1 MSNFNEQD
9 QPADLLCAICMEV
22 RDVRSQDNR
31 VLECMHVFH
40 KECIDKWFQE
50 SKHRTCP
57 TCRNED
63 RSANSRTFGG
73 ESNVASRRSTT
84 TFQATNA
91 VFSGPPNS
99 ADPRNVTFSGLANY
113 GHGRNRAGW
122 SSTCSRSPRAG
133 WNSTLSRSPRTSWTT
148 STRSTT
154 AGWNDTSN
162 RSVIAGEAANAIAV
176 NAFSRNV
183 PLTRLTT
190 TDQAASTRAPTTSAH
205 GANAG
210 QATNATSILSTA
222 RQATNAP
229 SGTFDQASNVASTR
243 SATTNQAASNR
254 TPATSATDA
263 GQDTN
268 AAEISATTDQAASN
282 RAPPP
287 SATAADA
294 GQPSNATDISA
305 TTEQSA
311 SNCAPTTSATAANV
325 GQTTNATSISSTARQ
340 ATNAP
345 SWTFEQASNVA
356 STRSATTNQAVSN
369 RAPTTSAT
377 AANAGQATNAASI
390 LSTARQAANDNFHA
404 VSTDI
409 RQQDR
414 LRQSQSIPS
423 RRGESGRKPNFS
435 KQEISTLLS
444 IVAGRRPKTK
454 NDWNSVAQDLNRQ
467 YPTAQR
473 TGEGCRRKYLGI
485 VGLAHQKAN
494 QGDLATQPELIR
506 AVAIQNS
513 LGESSSEEVDRGD
526 QPATINYTGE
536 DQQATVDPNYTG
548 EDQQA
553 TVDPTVGFL
562 PAAINPSGGYL
573 HETPTNSC
581 GMSQLFLT
589 ENRRKN
595 DRELQWKHR
604 IQREVAELKS
614 MIETALLEDSQLYT
628 VLQVHPQLG
637 NIHNS
642 N

>member
-473 TGEGCRRKYLGI
+473 TGEGCRRKYLGM

-526 QPATINYTGE
+526 QPATI
-536 DQQATVDPNYTG
+536 NYTG

>member
-1 MSNFNEQD
+1 
-9 QPADLLCAICMEV
+9 
-22 RDVRSQDNR
+22 
-31 VLECMHVFH
+31 
-40 KECIDKWFQE
+40 
-50 SKHRTCP
+50 
-57 TCRNED
+57 
-63 RSANSRTFGG
+63 
-73 ESNVASRRSTT
+73 
-84 TFQATNA
+84 
-91 VFSGPPNS
+91 
-99 ADPRNVTFSGLANY
+99 
-113 GHGRNRAGW
+113 
-122 SSTCSRSPRAG
+122 
-133 WNSTLSRSPRTSWTT
+133 
-148 STRSTT
+148 
-154 AGWNDTSN
+154 
-162 RSVIAGEAANAIAV
+162 VIAGEAANAIAV

-473 TGEGCRRKYLGI
+473 TGEGCRRKYLGM

>member
-9 QPADLLCAICMEV
+9 QPADLLCTICMEV

-40 KECIDKWFQE
+40 EECIEQWFRE
-50 SKHRTCP
+50 SKDRRCP
-57 TCRNED
+57 TCRHKD
-63 RSANSRTFGG
+63 RSAISRTFGG

-84 TFQATNA
+84 TFQATNTD
-91 VFSGPPNS
+91 FRGPPNS

-113 GHGRNRAGW
+113 GHGRNPN
-122 SSTCSRSPRAG
+122 STSTTSPRAG
-133 WNSTLSRSPRTSWTT
+133 WNSTSSRSPRARWNSTFTRSPRRSWTT
-148 STRSTT
+148 LTRSTT

-243 SATTNQAASNR
+243 SATMNQAASNH

-282 RAPPP
+282 RATPP

-311 SNCAPTTSATAANV
+311 SNC
-325 GQTTNATSISSTARQ
+325 
-340 ATNAP
+340 
-345 SWTFEQASNVA
+345 
-356 STRSATTNQAVSN
+356 
-369 RAPTTSAT
+369 APTTSAT

>member
-31 VLECMHVFH
+31 VLQCMHVFH

-84 TFQATNA
+84 TFQATNTD
-91 VFSGPPNS
+91 FRGPPNS

-113 GHGRNRAGW
+113 GHGRNPN
-122 SSTCSRSPRAG
+122 STSTTSPRAG
-133 WNSTLSRSPRTSWTT
+133 WNSTSSRSPRARWNSTFTRSPRRSWTT
-148 STRSTT
+148 LTRSTT

-176 NAFSRNV
+176 NAFSRNA
-183 PLTRLTT
+183 PLTILTT
-190 TDQAASTRAPTTSAH
+190 TDQAASTCAPTTSAH
-205 GANAG
+205 GANSG
-210 QATNATSILSTA
+210 QATKATSILSTA

-243 SATTNQAASNR
+243 SATMNQAASNH

-282 RAPPP
+282 RATPP

-311 SNCAPTTSATAANV
+311 SNC
-325 GQTTNATSISSTARQ
+325 
-340 ATNAP
+340 
-345 SWTFEQASNVA
+345 
-356 STRSATTNQAVSN
+356 
-369 RAPTTSAT
+369 APTTSAT

-473 TGEGCRRKYLGI
+473 TGEGCRRKYLGM

-526 QPATINYTGE
+526 QPATI
-536 DQQATVDPNYTG
+536 NYTG

-628 VLQVHPQLG
+628 VLQVHPKLR

>member
-1 MSNFNEQD
+1 
-9 QPADLLCAICMEV
+9 ICMEV

-113 GHGRNRAGW
+113 GHGRNPN
-122 SSTCSRSPRAG
+122 STSTTSPRAG
-133 WNSTLSRSPRTSWTT
+133 WNSTSSRSPRARWNSTFTRSPRISWTT

-404 VSTDI
+404 VSKDI

-473 TGEGCRRKYLGI
+473 TGEGCRRKYLGM

>member
-1 MSNFNEQD
+1 M
-9 QPADLLCAICMEV
+9 
-22 RDVRSQDNR
+22 
-31 VLECMHVFH
+31 
-40 KECIDKWFQE
+40 
-50 SKHRTCP
+50 
-57 TCRNED
+57 
-63 RSANSRTFGG
+63 
-73 ESNVASRRSTT
+73 T

-91 VFSGPPNS
+91 VFRGPPNS

-222 RQATNAP
+222 CQATNAP

-345 SWTFEQASNVA
+345 SGTFEQASNVA

-473 TGEGCRRKYLGI
+473 TGEGCRRKYLGM

-526 QPATINYTGE
+526 QPATI
-536 DQQATVDPNYTG
+536 NYTG

-614 MIETALLEDSQLYT
+614 MIEIALLEDSQLYT

>member
-243 SATTNQAASNR
+243 SATMNQAASNH

-282 RAPPP
+282 RATPP

-311 SNCAPTTSATAANV
+311 SNC
-325 GQTTNATSISSTARQ
+325 
-340 ATNAP
+340 
-345 SWTFEQASNVA
+345 
-356 STRSATTNQAVSN
+356 
-369 RAPTTSAT
+369 APTTSAT

-473 TGEGCRRKYLGI
+473 TGEGCRRKYLGM